1 MKCLVTGAGG
11 LVGTYLI
18 EFLLEQRQDVCALD
32 FSPSP
37 LLESLK
43 DRVRIVKADILDR
56 AFLGK
61 VLQDERPDMIFHL
74 AAQSFPSVA
83 WDKPE
88 WTFQV
93 NVMGTLNLFEEVQ
106 AQGIDPLVVVA
117 CSSGE
122 YAMSPSGRP
131 IVETDAMS
139 PSSLYAVTKLTQDH
153 MARLYHEVKGVRVI
167 RARPFFLIGPRKT
180 GDVASDFARGI
191 VAVERGIRKEL
202 LVGNVD
208 IVRDLLD
215 VRDGVEA
222 FWMIAE
228 RGRVGD
234 VYNICSGHGYSLREV
249 LDQFKALAK
258 VQVYTQVDPAKL
270 RPIDELVKVGDPAKL
285 MGLGWSPR
293 RALAETLKDI
303 LEYWRAQG
311 KLF

>member
-1 MKCLVTGAGG
+1 MRCLVTGAGG

-18 EFLLEQRQDVCALD
+18 EFLLKQQQDVCALD
-32 FSPSP
+32 YSPSP

-43 DRVRIVKADILDR
+43 DRVRIVKGDILDR
-56 AFLGK
+56 AFFGK
-61 VLQDERPDMIFHL
+61 VLRDERPDVIFHL

-83 WDKPE
+83 WEKPE

-93 NVMGTLNLFEEVQ
+93 NVMGTLNLFEEVRV
-106 AQGIDPLVVVA
+106 QGNDPLIVVA

-122 YAMSPSGRP
+122 YAVSPGGRP
-131 IVETDAMS
+131 IAETDAMS

-153 MARLYHEVKGVRVI
+153 MARLYHEVKGLRVI

-191 VAVERGIRKEL
+191 VSVERGIRKEL

-234 VYNICSGHGYSLREV
+234 VYNICSGRGFSIREV
-249 LDQFKALAK
+249 LEQFKSLSK
-258 VQVYTQVDPAKL
+258 VEVHSQVDPAKL

-285 MGLGWSPR
+285 MALGWLPK
-293 RALAETLKDI
+293 RALNETLKDMM
-303 LEYWRAQG
+303 EYWRGQE
-311 KLF
+311 